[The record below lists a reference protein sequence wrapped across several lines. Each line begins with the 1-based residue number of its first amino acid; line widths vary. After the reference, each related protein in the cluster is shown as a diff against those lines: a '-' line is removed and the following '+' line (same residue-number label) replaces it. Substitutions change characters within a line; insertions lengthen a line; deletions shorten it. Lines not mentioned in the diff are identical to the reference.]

1 MKLNLF
7 NIAIIAPC
15 GQKYL
20 HQLLGTYAAKIRM
33 AIISAKENQKSRDVL
48 ASLPKTSAT
57 GVTIIAELKYW
68 IPLGT
73 AVNRTSV
80 GLKAVNG
87 NFTRIPKA
95 LSYPPLIPI
104 TFVAEKVVLTNK
116 AMPAMIYF
124 KYSMLAWL
132 LSENSVCRRLMNPTR
147 SCIKPKGQTQPHMDL
162 PISTPTTRKDARA
175 IHGKTP

>member
-20 HQLLGTYAAKIRM
+20 HQLLGTYAAKTKI
-33 AIISAKENQKSRDVL
+33 AIISAKENQKSKDTL
-48 ASLPKTSAT
+48 ASLPKTSAA

-73 AVNRTSV
+73 AVSRTSA
-80 GLKAVNG
+80 GLNAVNG

-104 TFVAEKVVLTNK
+104 TFVAEKVPLTNR
-116 AMPAMIYF
+116 AIPAMIYF
-124 KYSMLAWL
+124 K
-132 LSENSVCRRLMNPTR
+132 
-147 SCIKPKGQTQPHMDL
+147 
-162 PISTPTTRKDARA
+162 
-175 IHGKTP
+175 